1 MGGGGGKG
9 ASMPDIPET
18 APAPEAPSTVDA
30 SVRQAGYA
38 QRRQRAAAT
47 GRSDTILTSGQ
58 GVSGQADTN
67 KKKLLGA

>member
-9 ASMPDIPET
+9 GSMPDIPET
-18 APAPEAPSTVDA
+18 PPAPEAPSTVDA
-30 SVRQAGYA
+30 SVRQAGDD
-38 QRRQRAAAT
+38 QRRQRAAAA

-58 GVSGQADTN
+58 GVAGQADTN